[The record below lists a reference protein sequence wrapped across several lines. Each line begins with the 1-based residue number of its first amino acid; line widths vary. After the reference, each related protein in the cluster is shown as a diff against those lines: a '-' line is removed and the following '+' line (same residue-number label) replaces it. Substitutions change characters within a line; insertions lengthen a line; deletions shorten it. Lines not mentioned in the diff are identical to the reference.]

1 MKTKIRKIGANIQF
15 NETMVSI
22 SYMKPKNNIIRI
34 QISEKSQATKN
45 SRQASN
51 LTLAKV
57 IQIQKKSCC

>member
-45 SRQASN
+45 SKKASN
-51 LTLAKV
+51 LNLAKV